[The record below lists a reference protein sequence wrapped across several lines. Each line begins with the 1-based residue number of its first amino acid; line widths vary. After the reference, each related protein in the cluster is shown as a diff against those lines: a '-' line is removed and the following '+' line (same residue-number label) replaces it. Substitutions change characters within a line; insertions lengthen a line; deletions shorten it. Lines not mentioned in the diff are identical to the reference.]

1 MSDFPE
7 SCALDEAGQR
17 GQLGRYARLG
27 QSVTRMGRAAD
38 TLVIEFG
45 PGLDLDRLEEA
56 LAVER
61 ECCPFF
67 RFAFDPARRELRAT
81 VDDARK
87 LPALDAI
94 EHAFR
99 AA

>member
-1 MSDFPE
+1 MSTVPD
-7 SCALDEAGQR
+7 SCALDESGQR
-17 GQLGRYARLG
+17 EQLARYARLA
-27 QSVTRMGRAAD
+27 QSVERVGREAEA
-38 TLVIEFG
+38 LVIEFG
-45 PGLDLDRLEEA
+45 PGLDVGGLKEA

-67 RFAFDPARRELRAT
+67 RFAFDPASRELRTT
-81 VDDARK
+81 VDDPRK

-94 EHAFR
+94 EHGFR